1 MADII
6 GMLGTAM
13 ILLSYLLLQTGRLNA
28 ERWPY
33 SALNGVGALLVL
45 ISLWYEFNL
54 AAFVL
59 ELAWCLI
66 SAWGL
71 YRTLVAARTADP
83 G

>member
-6 GMLGTAM
+6 GMLGTAT

-33 SALNGVGALLVL
+33 SAMNGVGALLVL

-59 ELAWCLI
+59 ELAWWLI

-71 YRTLVAARTADP
+71 YRTLVTARTVDS

>member
-6 GMLGTAM
+6 GMLGTAT

-33 SALNGVGALLVL
+33 SAMNGVGALLVL

-71 YRTLVAARTADP
+71 YRALVAARAADP